1 MNTTSC
7 FKLAISVDSSHK
19 IPKAA
24 LAFAVDKRSCSKQ
37 SESILLQ
44 TRLSW
49 DEKCNWHSEQSLT
62 QKSRNSP
69 RIWQVVAKN

>member
-7 FKLAISVDSSHK
+7 FKLAISVGSSYK

-24 LAFAVDKRSCSKQ
+24 LAFALDRRSCSTQ
-37 SESILLQ
+37 SESIV
-44 TRLSW
+44 TTHLSCN
-49 DEKCNWHSEQSLT
+49 EKCNWHSEQSLS

-69 RIWQVVAKN
+69 RIWQAGAKN